1 MEERDQPITDDHRK
15 LVFSFIRM
23 MRRSQVENPE
33 RAEAVAQML
42 GEEFGVDPAGSG
54 GLHDTEVDV
63 LEAFK
68 TALREHER
76 RSGAEQDEKFVS
88 FVELLEKKGYFKGV
102 EKGSDEY
109 AQRLEKAREKF
120 NQRNNPYEGLT
131 AEQIKNKGNEL
142 MSQAKYKEAIAYY
155 TKAIELQPDNA
166 VFFANRAAAH
176 THLKDYNNAI
186 IDCERAI
193 IINPEYSKSYSRL
206 GTALFYQENYSRAV
220 DAFTKACELDPDN
233 ATHKEDLKRAE
244 EKAKGTALST
254 GGGLGGF
261 PGMGGFPEMGGMP
274 DMSQFANMMS
284 NPQFMET
291 AQRMMQNPEFSNLV
305 ANMASKFSQG
315 GMNPAELNRLG
326 ADMGMRNVD
335 EEGNVVTPFG
345 KVNRAA
351 IEQLQEEEVRKNPKL
366 AGIMADVQ
374 ANGYGAFQK
383 YLGDPDVMNL
393 MMKFQNL
400 MFTNPNRSP

>member
-1 MEERDQPITDDHRK
+1 MEERDQPITDDHKK
-15 LVFSFIRM
+15 LIFSFIRM

-54 GLHDTEVDV
+54 GLYDTKVDV

-76 RSGAEQDEKFVS
+76 CSGVEQDEKFTS

-102 EKGSDEY
+102 DAGSDEY

-155 TKAIELQPDNA
+155 TKAIELESENA

-233 ATHKEDLKRAE
+233 STYKDDLKRAE
-244 EKAKGTALST
+244 EKVKLTGLAT
-254 GGGLGGF
+254 GG
-261 PGMGGFPEMGGMP
+261 GMGGFPGMGGMP
-274 DMSQFANMMS
+274 DMSQFANMMN

-305 ANMASKFSQG
+305 ANMAGKFSQG
-315 GMNPAELNRLG
+315 GMDPTELNRLG
-326 ADMGMRNVD
+326 ADMGMRNMD
-335 EEGNVVTPFG
+335 EDGNVVTPFG

-400 MFTNPNRSP
+400 MFTNPNSSA

>member
-1 MEERDQPITDDHRK
+1 MEERDQHITDDHRK
-15 LVFSFIRM
+15 LIFSFIQM
-23 MRRSQVENPE
+23 MRRSQVENTE

-54 GLHDTEVDV
+54 GLYDTGVDV

-88 FVELLEKKGYFKGV
+88 FVQLLEKKGYFKGV

-109 AQRLEKAREKF
+109 AQRLEKARDKF

-155 TKAIELQPDNA
+155 TKAIELESNNA

-220 DAFTKACELDPDN
+220 DAFAKACELDPEN

-244 EKAKGTALST
+244 EKAKATGLTT
-254 GGGLGGF
+254 GG
-261 PGMGGFPEMGGMP
+261 GMGGFPGMGGMP
-274 DMSQFANMMS
+274 DMSQFVSMMN
-284 NPQFMET
+284 NPQFIET

-305 ANMASKFSQG
+305 ANMAGKFSQG
-315 GMNPAELNRLG
+315 GIDPSELNRLG

-335 EEGNVVTPFG
+335 EDGNVVTPFG

-351 IEQLQEEEVRKNPKL
+351 IERLQEEEVRKNPKL

-383 YLGDPDVMNL
+383 YLGDPDVMSL

-400 MFTNPNRSP
+400 MFTNPNSSA

>member
-1 MEERDQPITDDHRK
+1 MEETAHPITEDHKK

-23 MRRSQVENPE
+23 MRQTAVENPD

-54 GLHDTEVDV
+54 GLYDTGVDA
-63 LEAFK
+63 LEAFRA
-68 TALREHER
+68 ALRDHESR
-76 RSGAEQDEKFVS
+76 NGAEQDEKFIA
-88 FVELLEKKGYFKGV
+88 FVELLEKKGYFKGI
-102 EKGSDEY
+102 EKDSEEY
-109 AQRLEKAREKF
+109 KQRLDKAREKF

-155 TKAIELQPDNA
+155 TKAIELEPENA
-166 VFFANRAAAH
+166 IFFANRAAAH
-176 THLKDYNNAI
+176 THLKGYNDAV

-193 IINPEYSKSYSRL
+193 IINPDYSKSYSRL
-206 GTALFYQENYSRAV
+206 GTALFYQENYARAV

-233 ATHKEDLKRAE
+233 NTYKEDLKRAE
-244 EKAKGTALST
+244 EKAKASGLTTT
-254 GGGLGGF
+254 GAGAGAGGF
-261 PGMGGFPEMGGMP
+261 PGMGGMGGMP
-274 DMSQFANMMS
+274 DMGQFANMMN

-291 AQRMMQNPEFSNLV
+291 AQRMMQNPEFSSMV
-305 ANMASKFSQG
+305 ANMAGKFSQG
-315 GMNPAELNRLG
+315 GMDPAELNRLG

-345 KVNRAA
+345 KVNRSA

-366 AGIMADVQ
+366 AGIMQDVQ
-374 ANGYGAFQK
+374 MNGYGAFQK

-393 MMKFQNL
+393 MMKFQNV
-400 MFTNPNRSP
+400 MFQNPNGGS

>member
-15 LVFSFIRM
+15 LIFSFIRM

-54 GLHDTEVDV
+54 GLYDTGVDV

-109 AQRLEKAREKF
+109 AQRLEKARDKF

-155 TKAIELQPDNA
+155 TKAIELESNNA

-193 IINPEYSKSYSRL
+193 IINPDYSKSYSRL

-244 EKAKGTALST
+244 EKAKAT
-254 GGGLGGF
+254 GLTTGSGMGGF
-261 PGMGGFPEMGGMP
+261 PGMGGFTGMGGMP
-274 DMSQFANMMS
+274 DMSQFANMMN

-305 ANMASKFSQG
+305 ANMAGKFSQG
-315 GMNPAELNRLG
+315 GMDPAELNRLG

-335 EEGNVVTPFG
+335 EDGNVVTPFG

-383 YLGDPDVMNL
+383 YLGDPDVMSL
-393 MMKFQNL
+393 MMKFQSL
-400 MFTNPNRSP
+400 MFTNPNNSS